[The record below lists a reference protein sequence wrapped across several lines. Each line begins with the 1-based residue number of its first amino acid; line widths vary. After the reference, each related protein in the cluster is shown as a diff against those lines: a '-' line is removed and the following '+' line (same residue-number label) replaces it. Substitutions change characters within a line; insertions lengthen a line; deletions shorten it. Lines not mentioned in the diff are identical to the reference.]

1 VGERPESSK
10 AFVADPCLRQV
21 VAQTSGTSSV
31 TLAVLEERTVQEH
44 RLAGI
49 RVEAK
54 GVDDQA
60 CIASEDT
67 CKGYFAWEC
76 LEVGRRGVGM
86 HHSFVA
92 VA

>member
-21 VAQTSGTSSV
+21 VAQTSGTNSV

-49 RVEAK
+49 RVEAR

-67 CKGYFAWEC
+67 CKGCFAWEC
-76 LEVGRRGVGM
+76 LEVGRREVGM
-86 HHSFVA
+86 HHSSVD
-92 VA
+92 